1 MVVSGTIKI
10 SVMNLPLYLRSISN
24 ISEQAEQEIS
34 SLFIREELPKG
45 HFLYKAGE
53 VCHRIY
59 YIESGLARVYYNT
72 LNGKEITQWF
82 FPENSFLTAVE
93 CFYNRKPTIVYC
105 ELLEDSVVYSI
116 RYAEMEEMLSENHAM
131 AQFAF
136 HAVYALTR
144 QLSEYIT
151 GIKFQ
156 SAEDRYNALMK
167 DYPGIFQRV
176 KLGHI
181 ASFLGIT
188 QETLSRIRAGK

>member
-1 MVVSGTIKI
+1 MTFPPYI
-10 SVMNLPLYLRSISN
+10 RSIPN
-24 ISEQAEQEIS
+24 LSEQTEQEIS
-34 SLFIREELPKG
+34 SVFKREVLPRG
-45 HFLYKAGE
+45 HFLYRAGE
-53 VCHRIY
+53 VCHHIY
-59 YIESGLARVYYNT
+59 YVETGLARVYYNT

-82 FPENSFLTAVE
+82 FPENSFLTAVD
-93 CFYNRKPTIVYC
+93 CFYNRKPTMFYG

-116 RYAEMEEMLSENHAM
+116 RYAEMEAMLSENHEM

-144 QLSEYIT
+144 KLSEYIT